1 MARISNS
8 RGQSLPEN
16 STRPGRLLRCLDY
29 ITRKAGLAAAFLILV
44 LMALLTYEVIA
55 RYLFDSPTIWAM
67 ETSQLLM
74 CVVVALG
81 GGFSYLYGAHVNVDI
96 VVDRFS
102 ERNRAI
108 VELFTEIFVFIFVG
122 FFLFKMGIVTFES
135 LKMQETT
142 GTYFD
147 PPVYPVKILVVMGV
161 FLVFLQV
168 ISRFIRTC
176 LKVMGR

>member
-1 MARISNS
+1 MGPSSNS
-8 RGQSLPEN
+8 QGQSLSEI

-29 ITRKAGLAAAFLILV
+29 ITRKTGLAAAFLIFV
-44 LMALLTYEVIA
+44 LMALLSYEVIA
-55 RYLFDSPTIWAM
+55 RYVFDRPTIWAM

-74 CVVVALG
+74 CVIVALG

-96 VVDRFS
+96 LVGRFS

-108 VELFTEIFVFIFVG
+108 VAIFTEIFVFIFVG
-122 FFLFKMGIVTFES
+122 FFLLKMGTVTLES
-135 LKMQETT
+135 LEMKETS

-147 PPVYPVKILVVMGV
+147 PPVYPVKILMVIGI
-161 FLVFLQV
+161 FLMFLQV